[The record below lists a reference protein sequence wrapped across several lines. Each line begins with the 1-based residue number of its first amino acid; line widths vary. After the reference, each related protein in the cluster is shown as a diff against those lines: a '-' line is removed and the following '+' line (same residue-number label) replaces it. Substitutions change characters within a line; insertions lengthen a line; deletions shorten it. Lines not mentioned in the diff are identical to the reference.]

1 MIRIDENA
9 LICDLAE
16 TYHIYDYRQLPLSLV
31 AVFSCGLRE
40 DSRIMLRLANQQV
53 SLDTMLLALAADRLS
68 TLVWFKTKDG
78 QKGKNRPA
86 MISES
91 LGSDQRQEKDV
102 TVFESGEDFERTRLR
117 LLGGGS

>member
-1 MIRIDENA
+1 
-9 LICDLAE
+9 
-16 TYHIYDYRQLPLSLV
+16 
-31 AVFSCGLRE
+31 
-40 DSRIMLRLANQQV
+40 MLRLANQQV
-53 SLDTMLLALAADRLS
+53 SLDTMLLALVADRLS

-91 LGSDQRQEKDV
+91 LGSDQRKEKDV

>member
-16 TYHIYDYRQLPLSLV
+16 TYHIYDYRQMPLSLV